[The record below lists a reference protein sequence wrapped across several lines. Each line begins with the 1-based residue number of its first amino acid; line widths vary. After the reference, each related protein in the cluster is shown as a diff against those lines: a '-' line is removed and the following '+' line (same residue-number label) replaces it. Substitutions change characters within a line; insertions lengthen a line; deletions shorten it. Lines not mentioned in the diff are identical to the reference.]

1 VGQGWVGPS
10 EFWRMHPQE
19 VWWLVEAK
27 MPRQSGLGSDL
38 EDVRAFMQR
47 EGLLDG

>member
-1 VGQGWVGPS
+1 
-10 EFWRMHPQE
+10 MHPLE
-19 VWWLVEAK
+19 LWWLVEAK
-27 MPRQSGLGSDL
+27 MPRKSGPLGSDL